1 MKTLDIFT
9 RPSVK
14 KLNESFEKTFG
25 KKLNLES
32 FTLPQLEDAR
42 NRLRTKIHQMRND
55 STFNETVENEDHQK
69 TQWMLDI
76 INQEI
81 AERTEDVVEEQDPAA
96 MFQGIETESDSGDP
110 MISDMSD
117 EELAE
122 FIGADADWV
131 SANRE
136 DAEGMAADMNSDYQG
151 EEDPESSGSD
161 DDESFGIYDGYDFSQ
176 QEQFGESMN
185 TQVNENELNKA
196 SAVVSAKG
204 MVDKVSRW
212 IEELAGI
219 ENDTLLS
226 LGDSIRDEM
235 GQEQA
240 KAFLS
245 QVAPAIQSALD
256 TLKQARET
264 MSTGVRAL
272 TGEVQPAEMLGSTGE
287 EAPPGFEEPGVEPA
301 EPDAMNADEL
311 EAPEDDF
318 AAAEPAAGG
327 SETAGREQRESINF
341 QSRLLKAL
349 AG

>member
-14 KLNESFEKTFG
+14 KLNESFEKTYG
-25 KKLNLES
+25 KKLNLEA

-42 NRLRTKIHQMRND
+42 NRLRTKVHQMRND

-81 AERTEDVVEEQDPAA
+81 AERLEEVVEEDQDLAS
-96 MFQGIETESDSGDP
+96 MFQGIETETAEVELNDYET
-110 MISDMSD
+110 D
-117 EELAE
+117 EVTE
-122 FIGADADWV
+122 I
-131 SANRE
+131 
-136 DAEGMAADMNSDYQG
+136 
-151 EEDPESSGSD
+151 SGSD

-245 QVAPAIQSALD
+245 SVAPAIQSALD

-264 MSTGVRAL
+264 MSTGVRTL
-272 TGEVQPAEMLGSTGE
+272 TGEVQPAEMLGGGE
-287 EAPPGFEEPGVEPA
+287 AENEAPPGFEEPGVEPA
-301 EPDAMNADEL
+301 DPDAMNSDEL

-327 SETAGREQRESINF
+327 AETAGREQRESINF

>member
-81 AERTEDVVEEQDPAA
+81 AERLEEVVEEEQDPAA
-96 MFQGIETESDSGDP
+96 MFQGIETETAEITDDYESG
-110 MISDMSD
+110 
-117 EELAE
+117 EVTEL
-122 FIGADADWV
+122 
-131 SANRE
+131 
-136 DAEGMAADMNSDYQG
+136 
-151 EEDPESSGSD
+151 SGSD

-272 TGEVQPAEMLGSTGE
+272 TGEVQPAEMLGSSE
-287 EAPPGFEEPGVEPA
+287 ADNEAPPGFEEPGVEPA

-327 SETAGREQRESINF
+327 AETAGRAQRESINF

>member
-14 KLNESFEKTFG
+14 KLNESFEKTYG
-25 KKLNLES
+25 KKLNLET

-42 NRLRTKIHQMRND
+42 NRLRTKVHQMRND

-81 AERTEDVVEEQDPAA
+81 AERLEEVVEEDQDLAS
-96 MFQGIETESDSGDP
+96 MFQGIETETAEVELNDYET
-110 MISDMSD
+110 D
-117 EELAE
+117 EVTE
-122 FIGADADWV
+122 I
-131 SANRE
+131 
-136 DAEGMAADMNSDYQG
+136 
-151 EEDPESSGSD
+151 SGSD

-245 QVAPAIQSALD
+245 SVAPAIQSALD

-264 MSTGVRAL
+264 MSTGVRTL
-272 TGEVQPAEMLGSTGE
+272 TGEVQPAEMLGGGE
-287 EAPPGFEEPGVEPA
+287 AENEAPPGFEEPGVEPA
-301 EPDAMNADEL
+301 DPDAMNSDEL

-327 SETAGREQRESINF
+327 AETAGREQRESINF

>member
-25 KKLNLES
+25 KKLNLEA

-42 NRLRTKIHQMRND
+42 NRLRTKMHQMRND

-81 AERTEDVVEEQDPAA
+81 SERTEDVVEEEQDPAA
-96 MFQGIETESDSGDP
+96 MFQGIDTEDTEIVTDDYET
-110 MISDMSD
+110 D
-117 EELAE
+117 EVTEL
-122 FIGADADWV
+122 
-131 SANRE
+131 
-136 DAEGMAADMNSDYQG
+136 
-151 EEDPESSGSD
+151 SGSD

-272 TGEVQPAEMLGSTGE
+272 TGEVQPAEMLGGAGEE
-287 EAPPGFEEPGVEPA
+287 EAPAGFEEPGVEGA
-301 EPDAMNADEL
+301 GPDTMNADEL

-318 AAAEPAAGG
+318 AAAEPATGG
-327 SETAGREQRESINF
+327 AETAGREQRESINF

>member
-14 KLNESFEKTFG
+14 QLNETFEKTFG
-25 KKLNLES
+25 KKLNLEA
-32 FTLPQLEDAR
+32 FTLTQLEDAR
-42 NRLRTKIHQMRND
+42 NRLRTKVHQTRKD

-81 AERTEDVVEEQDPAA
+81 AERLEEVVDEDQDPSA
-96 MFQGIETESDSGDP
+96 MFQGIDTESDL
-110 MISDMSD
+110 
-117 EELAE
+117 EE
-122 FIGADADWV
+122 I
-131 SANRE
+131 
-136 DAEGMAADMNSDYQG
+136 AADMNSDYQG
-151 EEDPESSGSD
+151 EEDLESSGSD

-272 TGEVQPAEMLGSTGE
+272 TGEAQPAEMLGGSEAGADQ
-287 EAPPGFEEPGVEPA
+287 APPGFEEPGVEPA
-301 EPDAMNADEL
+301 GPDAMNSDEL

-327 SETAGREQRESINF
+327 VETAGRERRESINF
-341 QSRLLKAL
+341 QSRLLKTL

>member
-14 KLNESFEKTFG
+14 KLNESFEKTYG
-25 KKLNLES
+25 KKLNLEA

-55 STFNETVENEDHQK
+55 STFNETVENESHQK

-81 AERTEDVVEEQDPAA
+81 AERTEEVVEDEDPAS
-96 MFQGIETESDSGDP
+96 MFQGIHTDEVDSQEQAVDELSYDDVQTDES
-110 MISDMSD
+110 
-117 EELAE
+117 
-122 FIGADADWV
+122 
-131 SANRE
+131 
-136 DAEGMAADMNSDYQG
+136 
-151 EEDPESSGSD
+151 
-161 DDESFGIYDGYDFSQ
+161 DESFGIYDGYDFTQESQ
-176 QEQFGESMN
+176 IGESMN

-272 TGEVQPAEMLGSTGE
+272 TGEVQPAEMLGGTEAGAD
-287 EAPPGFEEPGVEPA
+287 EAPPGFEEPEVDAA
-301 EPDAMNADEL
+301 EPDMMN
-311 EAPEDDF
+311 APEDDF

-327 SETAGREQRESINF
+327 AETAGREQRESINY

>member
-14 KLNESFEKTFG
+14 KLNETFEKTFG
-25 KKLNLES
+25 KKLNLEA
-32 FTLPQLEDAR
+32 FTLTQLEDAR
-42 NRLRTKIHQMRND
+42 NRLRTKVHQIRND

-81 AERTEDVVEEQDPAA
+81 AERLEEVVDEDQDPSA
-96 MFQGIETESDSGDP
+96 MFQGIDTETAEVESEEYET
-110 MISDMSD
+110 D
-117 EELAE
+117 EVAEL
-122 FIGADADWV
+122 
-131 SANRE
+131 
-136 DAEGMAADMNSDYQG
+136 
-151 EEDPESSGSD
+151 SGSD
-161 DDESFGIYDGYDFSQ
+161 DDESFGIYDGLGQ
-176 QEQFGESMN
+176 LEQFGESMN

-272 TGEVQPAEMLGSTGE
+272 TGEVQPAEMLGGSEAGADQ
-287 EAPPGFEEPGVEPA
+287 APPGFEEPGVEPA
-301 EPDAMNADEL
+301 GPDAMNSDEL

-327 SETAGREQRESINF
+327 AETAGREQRESINF

>member
-14 KLNESFEKTFG
+14 KLNESFEKTYG
-25 KKLNLES
+25 KKLNLED

-42 NRLRTKIHQMRND
+42 NRLRTKVHQMRND

-81 AERTEDVVEEQDPAA
+81 AERLEEVVEEEQDLAS
-96 MFQGIETESDSGDP
+96 MFQGIETETTEAELNDYGT
-110 MISDMSD
+110 D
-117 EELAE
+117 EVTEL
-122 FIGADADWV
+122 
-131 SANRE
+131 
-136 DAEGMAADMNSDYQG
+136 
-151 EEDPESSGSD
+151 SGSD

-185 TQVNENELNKA
+185 THVNENELNKA

-245 QVAPAIQSALD
+245 SVAPAIQSALD

-264 MSTGVRAL
+264 MSTGVRTL
-272 TGEVQPAEMLGSTGE
+272 TGEVQPAEMLGGSEDGS

-327 SETAGREQRESINF
+327 AETAGREQRESINF
-341 QSRLLKAL
+341 QSRLLKTL

>member
-14 KLNESFEKTFG
+14 KLNESFEKTYG
-25 KKLNLES
+25 KKLNLEA

-42 NRLRTKIHQMRND
+42 NRLRTKVHQMRSD

-81 AERTEDVVEEQDPAA
+81 AERTESEIVDEDPAA
-96 MFQGIETESDSGDP
+96 MFQGIRTDEVESNEQVV
-110 MISDMSD
+110 D
-117 EELAE
+117 EL
-122 FIGADADWV
+122 
-131 SANRE
+131 S
-136 DAEGMAADMNSDYQG
+136 Y
-151 EEDPESSGSD
+151 SD
-161 DDESFGIYDGYDFSQ
+161 DQAGDDSDESFGIYDGYDFTQESQ
-176 QEQFGESMN
+176 IGESMN

-272 TGEVQPAEMLGSTGE
+272 TGEVQPAEMLGGTEAGAD
-287 EAPPGFEEPGVEPA
+287 EAPPGFDEPEVDAA
-301 EPDAMNADEL
+301 EPDMMN
-311 EAPEDDF
+311 APEDDF

-327 SETAGREQRESINF
+327 AETAGREQRESINY